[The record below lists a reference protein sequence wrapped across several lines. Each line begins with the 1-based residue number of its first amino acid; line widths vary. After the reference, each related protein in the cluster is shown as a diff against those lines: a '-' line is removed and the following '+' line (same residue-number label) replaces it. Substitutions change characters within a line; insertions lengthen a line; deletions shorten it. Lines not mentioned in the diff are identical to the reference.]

1 MTEIF
6 WTVTIKSHIER
17 RSIIWNDIFKRGFIM
32 KHAQLRIKITFS
44 MILFMTLTLICVSLF
59 SYINVKSSVLANI
72 HAEMQAITKGQSLG
86 IEGWLTEK
94 ANTVETT
101 GLIVESVGKTATIT
115 KDYLTAFEQDPNI
128 YDIYLGFETDGSVLD
143 GGGWIAPADYDA
155 RTRPWYTTAEEAGSI
170 AYSLTYADEAN
181 GWKNVL
187 SASIPIYDNSNDLI
201 GVIAGDM
208 ELTAVSEMIASIDTG
223 IDNSYA
229 ILLDETGTILAHPS
243 QEMLAVNLVDTPE
256 LSTLASELLNNKNGK
271 SNYTLDGEDALMVYN
286 SIASTG
292 WIVGITMPMSEIYK
306 PLRALQLKYVGIIL
320 VALFITSIFSYIFS
334 KVLVKPIIKLMEA
347 TRIISNGDL
356 SNDLEVTS
364 NDEIGQLGHSFN
376 DMIRNLRQL
385 VQHVT
390 ETSTTLNASAQ
401 EMLASAEQ
409 SSSMTHQI
417 STNIE
422 QLTLDAQKE
431 TRDIDSASK
440 TVEEMSQGIQQ
451 IAVNAQETTAS
462 SHDAQSSI
470 QEGKNKVSAA
480 IEAMKDIQTI
490 MDTSV
495 KATRHLG
502 DTSKEIGNIVN
513 IITDISQQTNLL
525 ALNAAI
531 EAARAGEQGRGFAVV
546 AEEVRKLAVESSDAA
561 GRITTLID
569 DVQKETTKVVTL
581 MDQGESIVSHGSE
594 VVTET
599 GEAFNIIHKS
609 MEEISI
615 NIEDVSAATEEMSA
629 GSQEIVTVMDGV
641 KDQKLASSR
650 NTEEISTSVE
660 DQLESVS
667 EITKSAEE
675 LSKLSF
681 NLQEQ
686 ISQFKL

>member
-1 MTEIF
+1 
-6 WTVTIKSHIER
+6 
-17 RSIIWNDIFKRGFIM
+17 M
-32 KHAQLRIKITFS
+32 KETQLRIKITLS
-44 MILFMTLTLICVSLF
+44 MITFMTITLICVSLF
-59 SYINVKSSVLANI
+59 SYLNVKESVLRNI
-72 HAEMQAITKGQSLG
+72 NSEMQAITKGQSLG

-101 GLIVESVGKTATIT
+101 GLIVESVGKTSTIT
-115 KDYLTAFEQDPNI
+115 KDYLTAFEEDPNI
-128 YDIYLGFETDGSVLD
+128 YDIYLGFESDGSVLD

-187 SASIPIYDNSNDLI
+187 SASIPIYNGANKLI

-223 IDNSYA
+223 IENSYA
-229 ILLDETGTILAHPS
+229 VLLDETGTTLAHPS
-243 QEMLAVNLVDTPE
+243 QDMLAVNLLDLPD
-256 LSTLASELLNNKNGK
+256 LKDLATDVLKNKNG
-271 SNYTLDGEDALMVYN
+271 SSTYTLNGDDKVMVYN
-286 SIASTG
+286 TIDSTG
-292 WIVGITMPMSEIYK
+292 WIVGITMPVSEIYK
-306 PLRALQLKYVGIIL
+306 PLKALQLQYLGIIAI
-320 VALFITSIFSYIFS
+320 ALLITSIFAYLFS

-347 TRIISNGDL
+347 TQVISRGDL
-356 SNDLEVTS
+356 TQDLEVTS
-364 NDEIGQLGHSFN
+364 GDEIGQLGHAFN

-385 VQHVT
+385 VHHVT

-409 SSSMTHQI
+409 SSSMTDQI
-417 STNIE
+417 STNIVE
-422 QLTLDAQKE
+422 LTQDAQKE
-431 TRDIDSASK
+431 TQAIESASE
-440 TVEEMSQGIQQ
+440 TVQEMSHGIQQ
-451 IAVNAQETTAS
+451 IAVNAQETTSS
-462 SHDAQSSI
+462 SHNAQSSI
-470 QEGKNKVSAA
+470 QMGKDKVSAA
-480 IEAMKDIQTI
+480 IEAMKDIQSI

-495 KATRHLG
+495 KATRSLG

-513 IITDISQQTNLL
+513 IITDISEQTNLL

-569 DVQKETTKVVTL
+569 DVQKETSKVVQL

-599 GEAFNIIHKS
+599 GDAFNIIHSS
-609 MEEISI
+609 MEEISM

-629 GSQEIVTVMDGV
+629 GSQEIVTVMDDV
-641 KDQKLASSR
+641 KDQKIASSK

-660 DQLESVS
+660 DQLQSVS
-667 EITKSAEE
+667 EITRSAEE

-681 NLQEQ
+681 SLQEQ
-686 ISQFKL
+686 ISKFKI